1 MARLCCGPFI
11 YKGFIKMIIAVDGAD
26 KAGKHTQVMR
36 IVEYLNMRGIK
47 TETLDFPQY
56 KSYWGQFIKRYL
68 NGEFGATR
76 NLPAEYTMLPYAMD
90 RQAHMPQIKQWIDT
104 GKWVVFDRYTYSN
117 AFSIA
122 KLPRDQWNAKIT
134 HLEDMEF
141 NQMGIIRPDYNIYLY
156 LPAQISY
163 AMRNEGLKEYQNG
176 KPDIHESDLRLLQDV
191 SDVYK
196 TIASKNPKNWTVVDE
211 IKSDGIRMN
220 PDEVFASLRP
230 IIDNLIV
237 SKNHQR

>member
-1 MARLCCGPFI
+1 
-11 YKGFIKMIIAVDGAD
+11 MIIAVEGAD

-36 IVEYLNMRGIK
+36 IVNYLNGRGIA

-56 KSYWGQFIKRYL
+56 NAYWGQFIKRYL

-76 NLPAEYTMLPYAMD
+76 NLPAEYTMLPYALD
-90 RQAHMPQIKQWIDT
+90 RLAHTPQIKQWVDM

-122 KLPRDQWNAKIT
+122 KLSREQWGEKIT

-141 NQMGIIRPDYNIYLY
+141 NQMGIIRPDHNIYLY
-156 LPAQISY
+156 LPAKISY
-163 AMRNEGLKEYQNG
+163 EMRNMGLKAYQNG
-176 KPDIHESDLRLLQDV
+176 KPDIHESDLKLLTDV

-196 TIASKNPKNWTVVDE
+196 TIASRDAKNWTVVDE
-211 IKSDGIRMN
+211 IKSDGTRMN

-230 IIDNLIV
+230 IIDKMLLQNDV
-237 SKNHQR
+237 KHR

>member
-1 MARLCCGPFI
+1 
-11 YKGFIKMIIAVDGAD
+11 MIIAVEGAD
-26 KAGKHTQVMR
+26 KAGKHTQVMK
-36 IVEYLNMRGIK
+36 IVEYLNGRGIA

-56 KSYWGQFIKRYL
+56 DSYWGKRIKRYL

-76 NLPAEYTMLPYAMD
+76 NLPAEYTMLPYALD
-90 RQAHMPQIKQWIDT
+90 RQAHMPQIKGWLES

-122 KLPRDQWNAKIT
+122 KLPRDVWNTKIAE
-134 HLEDMEF
+134 LEDMEF

-163 AMRNEGLKEYQNG
+163 SMRNQGLKAYQNG
-176 KPDIHESDLRLLQDV
+176 KPDIHESDLRLLTDV

-196 TIASKNPKNWTVVDE
+196 TIATRDPKNWTVVDE
-211 IKSDGIRMN
+211 IKSDGTRMN
-220 PDEVFASLRP
+220 PIEVFASIRP
-230 IIDNLIV
+230 IIDKMII
-237 SKNHQR
+237 SRSR